1 MQLIF
6 IFEAKAKDGRS
17 VRRKESRTDK
27 GKLKV
32 MASTER
38 ERQRERERERNGYAA
53 RMFCNVAAKEKNFFS
68 NLF

>member
-38 ERQRERERERNGYAA
+38 KRETKREREREREKWLCGQ
-53 RMFCNVAAKEKNFFS
+53 NV
-68 NLF
+68 L